1 MLLLPYRLLC
11 RRATA
16 VLSDVGA
23 AVPARHPFEE
33 HAMSISNHIRAAA
46 LAAIVFVV
54 PFTAK
59 AQAVLKVN
67 DSISVRFGLLSQTW
81 VDYTQ
86 NVRQDTSYAQNIFQR
101 RMRFIFSGQ
110 VGSKLSFFF
119 QTDNPNLG
127 RSGPGFIKAPGTG
140 FILQDGYIEVKPSA
154 SNVFMLDAGLQLI
167 PLCRNCIASASSLLP
182 IDYSSYS
189 FLQSGVTASSAGR
202 DVGFMAKGVFA
213 DQKVEY
219 RVGVFS
225 GARLPISPTPLPVGF
240 AQTASNSVR
249 AAGRL
254 MVNFL
259 DIEPPSYVLPGTYL
273 GRKKVFNVGGG
284 FDAQSRYKAYAGDA
298 FLSYPFGVNGVT
310 LSGTFIRYNGDT
322 FFPTLPK
329 QNTFEVEGGYHF
341 TDAKIT
347 PWAKFEARRYDDA
360 VKSLAFQNDRR
371 FQIGGT
377 YYVAG
382 NYLNV
387 KLAYT
392 RATFDQLAPL
402 PTLEQNGVTMQ
413 LQGFYY

>member
-1 MLLLPYRLLC
+1 MLPLPYRLLS

-16 VLSDVGA
+16 VVSDVGLQ
-23 AVPARHPFEE
+23 VPARHPFEE
-33 HAMSISNHIRAAA
+33 HAMSISNHLRAAA

-59 AQAVLKVN
+59 AQAVIRVN

-81 VDYTQ
+81 VDYSE

-101 RMRFIFSGQ
+101 RMRFIFGGQ
-110 VGSKLSFFF
+110 IGSKLSFFF

-127 RSGPGFIKAPGTG
+127 RSGPGFIKAPGAG

-167 PLCRNCIASASSLLP
+167 PLCRNCIASAASLLP
-182 IDYSSYS
+182 IDYSTYS
-189 FLQSGVTASSAGR
+189 FLQSGATVSSVGR

-219 RVGVFS
+219 RLGVFS
-225 GARLPISPTPLPVGF
+225 GARLPVAPVPP
-240 AQTASNSVR
+240 AVQTASNSVR
-249 AAGRL
+249 AAGHL

-259 DIEPPSYVLPGTYL
+259 EAEQPSYVLPGTYL
-273 GRKKVFNVGGG
+273 GRRKVFNVGAG
-284 FDAQSRYKAYAGDA
+284 FDAQSRYKAFAGDA

-310 LSGTFIRYNGDT
+310 LAGTFIRYNGDT
-322 FFPTLPK
+322 FFTGLPK

-360 VKSLAFQNDRR
+360 VKTAAFQDDHR

-382 NYLNV
+382 HNLNV

-392 RATFDQLAPL
+392 RGTFNQLAPL
-402 PTLEQNGVTMQ
+402 PTLNQNGVTMQ